1 MKKECEL
8 KYIGSVL
15 VIGFVCIGCTSSGV
29 NSIGN
34 GTEYMYNG
42 INFGYDRDASFKYG
56 VQDGCKTAT
65 GAYTKNHELFN
76 NDESYKFGWG
86 EGRIKCHNK
95 VPKI

>member
-1 MKKECEL
+1 MQKSKIFL
-8 KYIGSVL
+8 SLMAVASGLIL
-15 VIGFVCIGCTSSGV
+15 AACTSSEPSLE
-29 NSIGN
+29 NA
-34 GTEYMYNG
+34 YMYNG
-42 INFGYDRDASFKYG
+42 MNFGYDRDASFKHG

-76 NDESYKFGWG
+76 NNESYKFGWG